1 MGLNT
6 DAEKQKKKKTSLYLQ
21 FRASTITVTFYIS
34 KLAQRDQGQARRR
47 GPFSRLPLRPR
58 CHHGGQSPPANQ
70 AASTPPGHVGQCR
83 RPAPDAAAAAP
94 TNRRRSGRAATN
106 RTRYSRP
113 SPRPLK
119 EHARA
124 EPSSRLR
131 RCLGVRRG
139 APSHAHPSLH
149 AIGAPAGGPSPS
161 SRSANGKRA
170 RAGLG
175 GRAVYKGAARLAGRG
190 KMAE

>member
-1 MGLNT
+1 MS
-6 DAEKQKKKKTSLYLQ
+6 KQ
-21 FRASTITVTFYIS
+21 
-34 KLAQRDQGQARRR
+34 AQRALGQAGRQ
-47 GPFSRLPLRPR
+47 GPFSRPPPRPR
-58 CHHGGQSPPANQ
+58 CHHGGRGPPANQ
-70 AASTPPGHVGQCR
+70 AASTPPGHVGQRR

-94 TNRRRSGRAATN
+94 TNRRRSGRVTTN
-106 RTRYSRP
+106 HTRSSRP

-124 EPSSRLR
+124 QPSSSLR

-139 APSHAHPSLH
+139 APGHAHPSPH
-149 AIGAPAGGPSPS
+149 AIGAPAGGPAPC

-175 GRAVYKGAARLAGRG
+175 GRAGYKRAARLAGRG